1 MRLRMIAYCLGV
13 TATGL
18 LADLPP
24 VTSLLACFALAICAG
39 MICRRF
45 WPGSVVYSCLLL
57 IACFTAGVTWHSLWA
72 GRILDQHLP
81 AALERIDMRVTGKVL
96 NLPQLNPNYQ
106 QFQFLIENNPH
117 GFQGR
122 KILLNYYGPE
132 TIEPA
137 QHWQFTVRLNQPHGF
152 ANPQTFD
159 YEAWL
164 LQKGITAKGY
174 VRSSDSNLLLPG
186 DRFSLELW
194 RYRIKQTL
202 LEAIAEL
209 EYKEIILAL
218 VLGDSSQIARSDR
231 DVFTA
236 SGTSHLFVISGLHIG
251 FAAAVGYWLSNY
263 LARLFPLLLLL
274 IPAQRVAAL
283 CAIVV
288 AGMYSFLAGFT
299 LPTQRAL
306 VMVCVFML
314 NKVLCQNRTSSYS
327 LLLALTLV
335 LSLNPL
341 AAVGAGFWL
350 SFSAVAAL
358 LFSFTNRTPD
368 QRKLLMRVWNGA
380 IRSQLVVFTAL
391 LVPLAVLMQ
400 QTSLVAPVAN
410 VVAIPVVSLTV
421 VPLCLLSLLLLPIAG
436 AVAEFLLLVADFEL
450 GLLTRSLNFVTSYAG
465 PNVQWSFAVAEQGVY
480 LFAGL
485 ACLLLLF
492 PRRWPYRYLALP
504 LLIPLVFPQG
514 ISPDP
519 GDLEVHILDVGQ
531 GLAVL
536 LRTSDH
542 LLVYDAGP
550 SFSDEFNTGSAV
562 VIPVLRGLGINKIDK
577 LIVSHGDNDHAGGA
591 TGLLENMPVGTVT
604 SSYANLESS
613 QPVLPCLESQHWVW
627 DEVEFQ
633 FIHPNTVQYR
643 GNDSSCVLK
652 VSTGKHS
659 ILLPGDIELGT
670 ERRLVA
676 EYGLELKSD
685 ILIAP
690 HHGSNSSS
698 SYAFVKMVDPMVVV
712 FSTGYQN
719 RFNHPAE
726 RIKQRYSEA
735 GAELFDTADSGM
747 ISFTLT
753 EESAEPKSWVY
764 RTGSRRY
771 WF

>member
-288 AGMYSFLAGFT
+288 
-299 LPTQRAL
+299 
-306 VMVCVFML
+306 
-314 NKVLCQNRTSSYS
+314 
-327 LLLALTLV
+327 
-335 LSLNPL
+335 
-341 AAVGAGFWL
+341 
-350 SFSAVAAL
+350 
-358 LFSFTNRTPD
+358 
-368 QRKLLMRVWNGA
+368 
-380 IRSQLVVFTAL
+380 
-391 LVPLAVLMQ
+391 
-400 QTSLVAPVAN
+400 
-410 VVAIPVVSLTV
+410 
-421 VPLCLLSLLLLPIAG
+421 
-436 AVAEFLLLVADFEL
+436 
-450 GLLTRSLNFVTSYAG
+450 
-465 PNVQWSFAVAEQGVY
+465 
-480 LFAGL
+480 
-485 ACLLLLF
+485 
-492 PRRWPYRYLALP
+492 
-504 LLIPLVFPQG
+504 
-514 ISPDP
+514 
-519 GDLEVHILDVGQ
+519 
-531 GLAVL
+531 
-536 LRTSDH
+536 
-542 LLVYDAGP
+542 
-550 SFSDEFNTGSAV
+550 
-562 VIPVLRGLGINKIDK
+562 
-577 LIVSHGDNDHAGGA
+577 
-591 TGLLENMPVGTVT
+591 
-604 SSYANLESS
+604 
-613 QPVLPCLESQHWVW
+613 
-627 DEVEFQ
+627 
-633 FIHPNTVQYR
+633 
-643 GNDSSCVLK
+643 
-652 VSTGKHS
+652 
-659 ILLPGDIELGT
+659 
-670 ERRLVA
+670 
-676 EYGLELKSD
+676 
-685 ILIAP
+685 
-690 HHGSNSSS
+690 
-698 SYAFVKMVDPMVVV
+698 
-712 FSTGYQN
+712 
-719 RFNHPAE
+719 
-726 RIKQRYSEA
+726 
-735 GAELFDTADSGM
+735 
-747 ISFTLT
+747 
-753 EESAEPKSWVY
+753 
-764 RTGSRRY
+764 
-771 WF
+771 